1 MTTPSTERLFALLP
15 AIYRLR
21 DAQDHQD
28 TLRALLSVIEGER
41 QRLEADVHGLYD
53 NWFIETCDEWVVP
66 YLGDLLSTRG
76 LVPLQNA
83 KFSRRGLVANT
94 LGFRR
99 RKGTAAMLEQLARDV
114 TAWPAKVVEFF
125 QLLGTTQHLNHVRPG
140 KGGTVGLRDTDSLEL
155 VDTPFQ
161 TAARTAEIRHIDIGR
176 GRYNIT
182 NVGLFLWRLDA
193 YDVSRATAHAVATPA
208 DGRYTVSPLGH
219 DMPLFNLPQTEVEI
233 TQLAGEPNVPG
244 PLRRRPLYDELEAAR
259 QALVD
264 GRRPAGTYFGTQPVV
279 RVFVNGSPTPIPPER
294 IEVSNLSDP
303 PTPVATGWR
312 RPPTTRPYLPTAGGL
327 AIPMPIEAAVDPV
340 LGRIAFPV
348 GVTPTRVDV
357 SYVYGFPGDLGGGP
371 YERRLTLATPAT
383 GTWARTVSRLDPGAD
398 FSTLGTALAAW
409 ANPGLGNKAN
419 AIITILDSATYGE
432 ALAIEPAENHGL
444 VIQAANGHRPHL
456 RLTGNQGALGRL
468 AVTGATGSTAS
479 LTLNGLLVEGS
490 LDVAANSLGRL
501 SIVHCTLVPGRSVDA
516 QGQPS
521 EPEQPSVVVGAL
533 DTGLTL
539 SIDHAVI
546 GPVRLPSAAAGLVV
560 QDSIVDAPARAGRA
574 HVVPGLVSGVLSSV
588 NLTSAAPAVAVTIG
602 DEGPYRA
609 AFPANQ
615 PLPTTVAQA
624 RDRLQAAIQ
633 AANASPAFSHARVI
647 TVPGVNR
654 LIVLPGV
661 AAAVTVAAAADDSS
675 TVTQLRLDRPSGAR
689 PVHATIGGPL
699 ASFTGLTAAAPS
711 LGVTMGAEGPRT
723 ITLSANP
730 STVVQ
735 ARNVLQDALRNAA
748 PDATD
753 AFTAALVGNVDDRL
767 VVLPGA
773 EAVPALFATTLTDLT
788 TLRELALE
796 SGRPA
801 VAASAAG
808 EQPGPP
814 ATLERATIL
823 GAVHV
828 KELTL
833 ASEVIFTDV
842 VTADRRQAGCVR
854 FSAVPAGSRTPRR
867 FRCQPDL
874 AALSAVDAARRLDPS
889 LDAAAQ
895 ERIER
900 DVQLRLTPSFTSVRY
915 GQPAYGQLG
924 PACAEEIRTGAEDEN
939 EMGAF
944 NFLQQGHRLKNL
956 RSSLDEYLRFG
967 LEAGVFFVT

>member
-1 MTTPSTERLFALLP
+1 
-15 AIYRLR
+15 
-21 DAQDHQD
+21 
-28 TLRALLSVIEGER
+28 
-41 QRLEADVHGLYD
+41 
-53 NWFIETCDEWVVP
+53 
-66 YLGDLLSTRG
+66 
-76 LVPLQNA
+76 
-83 KFSRRGLVANT
+83 
-94 LGFRR
+94 
-99 RKGTAAMLEQLARDV
+99 
-114 TAWPAKVVEFF
+114 
-125 QLLGTTQHLNHVRPG
+125 
-140 KGGTVGLRDTDSLEL
+140 
-155 VDTPFQ
+155 
-161 TAARTAEIRHIDIGR
+161 
-176 GRYNIT
+176 
-182 NVGLFLWRLDA
+182 
-193 YDVSRATAHAVATPA
+193 
-208 DGRYTVSPLGH
+208 
-219 DMPLFNLPQTEVEI
+219 MPV
-233 TQLAGEPNVPG
+233 
-244 PLRRRPLYDELEAAR
+244 
-259 QALVD
+259 
-264 GRRPAGTYFGTQPVV
+264 
-279 RVFVNGSPTPIPPER
+279 
-294 IEVSNLSDP
+294 
-303 PTPVATGWR
+303 
-312 RPPTTRPYLPTAGGL
+312 
-327 AIPMPIEAAVDPV
+327 EAAVDPV
-340 LGRIAFPV
+340 LGRIAFPA

-357 SYVYGFPGDLGGGP
+357 SYAYGFPGDLGGGP

-383 GTWARTVSRLDPGAD
+383 GTWARTVSRLDAGAD
-398 FSTLGTALAAW
+398 FNALGAALAAW

-419 AIITILDSATYGE
+419 AIITILDSATYAE

-560 QDSIVDAPARAGRA
+560 QDSIVDAPARGGRA

>member
-41 QRLEADVHGLYD
+41 QRIEADVQGLYD

-94 LGFRR
+94 LAFRR

-114 TAWPAKVVEFF
+114 TSWPAKVVEFF
-125 QLLGTTQHLNHVRPG
+125 QLLGTTQHLNHVRLG
-140 KGGTVGLRDTDSLEL
+140 KGGTVGLRDTDLLEL

-161 TAARTAEIRHIDIGR
+161 AAARTAEVRHIDVGR

-182 NVGLFLWRLDA
+182 NVGLFLWRLEA
-193 YDVSRATAHAVATPA
+193 YAVSRTTAPAVAAPA

-279 RVFVNGSPTPIPPER
+279 RVFVNGSPIPPER
-294 IEVSNLSDP
+294 LEASDLSDP

-312 RPPTTRPYLPTAGGL
+312 RPPTTRPYQPAAGGPP
-327 AIPMPIEAAVDPV
+327 ISMPIEAAVDPV
-340 LGRIAFPV
+340 LGRIAFPA
-348 GVTPTRVDV
+348 GVTPARVDV
-357 SYVYGFPGDLGGGP
+357 SYVHGFPGDLGGGP
-371 YERRLTLATPAT
+371 YERRLTLATPTA

-398 FSTLGTALAAW
+398 FNTLGAALAAW
-409 ANPGLGNKAN
+409 ANPGLGNKAD
-419 AIITILDSATYGE
+419 AIITILDSATYAE
-432 ALAIEPAENHGL
+432 ALALEPAVNHGL

-456 RLTGNQGALGRL
+456 RLADGLGALGRL
-468 AVTGATGSTAS
+468 AVTGTTSSTAS

-490 LDVAANSLGRL
+490 LDVAPNSLGRL
-501 SIVHCTLVPGRSVDA
+501 SILHCTLVPGRSLDA
-516 QGQPS
+516 QGQPGA
-521 EPEQPSVVVGAL
+521 PEAPSVVVGAL

-539 SIDHAVI
+539 SIDHAIV
-546 GPVRLPSAAAGLVV
+546 GPVRLPSEASGLVV
-560 QDSIVDAPARAGRA
+560 QDSIVDAPAGGGRA
-574 HVVPGLVSGVLSSV
+574 RVVPALVSGVLSSV
-588 NLTSAAPAVAVTIG
+588 NLTSAAPAVDVTIG
-602 DEGPYRA
+602 DEGPFRA
-609 AFPANQ
+609 AFPTNQ

-633 AANASPAFSHARVI
+633 SAHASPAFSHARVI

-661 AAAVTVAAAADDSS
+661 AAAVTVAAAASDAS

-689 PVHATIGGPL
+689 PIHATIGGPL
-699 ASFTGLTAAAPS
+699 GSFTGLTAAAPS
-711 LGVTMGAEGPRT
+711 LNATLGTEGPRT
-723 ITLSANP
+723 ITLAANP

-773 EAVPALFATTLTDLT
+773 EAAPAIFATALTDPT

-801 VAASAAG
+801 VAASDAG

-814 ATLERATIL
+814 ATLERVTIL

-833 ASEVIFTDV
+833 ASEVIFMDV

-889 LDAAAQ
+889 LDAAEQ